1 MTDFQFLQ
9 LLKREFADFFL
20 QDDSGACKS
29 TLGVLELIETFKEQI
44 QDETIKEFN
53 SNYNSLVPD
62 HDARIIAVNQTSRRI
77 ESTRSNSHR
86 IQNHKHPLVICK

>member
-9 LLKREFADFFL
+9 LLKREFADFFF
-20 QDDSGACKS
+20 QDDSGSCKS

-62 HDARIIAVNQTSRRI
+62 HDARIISIDKLSRRI

-86 IQNHKHPLVICK
+86 IQNNKHPLVRCK